1 MGKFFKTAKGRDIS
15 KALYEVRK
23 NIKFARGRGDWGSV
37 EKLTAEKKHLQK
49 LQKGSVAD
57 AGIQR
62 RFIEDMSK
70 AEAAI
75 KQKKKNIVSQKPN
88 KA

>member
-23 NIKFARGRGDWGSV
+23 
-37 EKLTAEKKHLQK
+37 KLSLANRRTDRASIAKWTAEKKHLQK

-57 AGIQR
+57 AGVQR
-62 RFIEDMSK
+62 RFIEDMTK
-70 AEAAI
+70 AKASIA
-75 KQKKKNIVSQKPN
+75 QKKKIILNQKQN